1 MKIITARQFNRRNPS
16 EVGRYLSK
24 NPLDYF
30 FVSNKIDPR
39 KNFICCKPDFL
50 MEFEK
55 DIWKLQEL
63 TLLQDRFEIERHL
76 MSKKMSR
83 KYWDGDKIARNGN
96 KDKVESIRPDIRNN
110 NSVTS
115 IVDNVTSL
123 ADMAGIGRR
132 RTRLVRK
139 IYD

>member
-1 MKIITARQFNRRNPS
+1 MKIITARQFNRKNPS
-16 EVGRYLSK
+16 EIGKYLSK

-30 FVSNKIDPR
+30 FVSNKTDPR

-63 TLLQDRFEIERHL
+63 ALLQDRFEIERHL

-83 KYWDGDKIARNGN
+83 KYWDGVKIARNGN

-110 NSVTS
+110 NSVAS
-115 IVDNVTSL
+115 LIDDVTSL
-123 ADMAGIGRR
+123 ADMEVSRGRGSGM
-132 RTRLVRK
+132 VCK